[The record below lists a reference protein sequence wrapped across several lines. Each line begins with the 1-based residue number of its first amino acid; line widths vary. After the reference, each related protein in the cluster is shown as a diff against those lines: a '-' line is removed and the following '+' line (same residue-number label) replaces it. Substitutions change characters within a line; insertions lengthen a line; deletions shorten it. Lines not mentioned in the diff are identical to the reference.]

1 MIRMTYYIWYFIIKN
16 FSLIRFVLRILLL
29 FIGFYSYFISFFFLD
44 MNEILVEWEV
54 ISINSTNVHLIFI
67 IDNISVFF
75 LFLVILISGRVMIFR
90 TSYMISEKF
99 FSRFIILV
107 FFFILSI
114 FLLIL
119 SPNLISLLLG
129 WDGLGVTSYLLVIFY
144 QSNKSYNAG
153 ILTAITNRLGDVG
166 LLISISLILYLGSWN
181 YIYIESFSNII
192 SNMLVFIIIISAC
205 TKRAQIP
212 FSAWLPAA
220 IAAPTPVSALVHSST
235 LVTAGVYLLIRIN
248 LIIIEMNISYLLL
261 LIGIITIIIAG
272 ITAIIEID
280 IKKIIALSTLRQL
293 GIIILILG
301 LGNPILS
308 FFHLLSHA
316 FFKAIL
322 FMCAGMI
329 IHNIKDYQDIR
340 KIGMG
345 YSNLNFC
352 ISIILIANI
361 SLCGLPFLRGFYSK
375 DLIIE
380 ILIIKGKN
388 IFLFFFIMFGTI
400 LTVLYSCRL
409 RFLVSLNFIKSEPL
423 FLISENSIFIILGIV
438 FLLPFSII
446 GGIIILWNLIN
457 IRKLIFLPFWM
468 KIFVPIIIIFSVIL
482 FNFIFRNLL
491 KYYNDIYIWFF
502 SNIWFLP
509 ISINVRLTKLNLN
522 ISMYFFKFVEIRW
535 SEIFIFNYIRG
546 LYNNSYVSKF
556 LDYLRYIYII
566 QVIEIFILVFTYLI
580 IVR

>member
-1 MIRMTYYIWYFIIKN
+1 
-16 FSLIRFVLRILLL
+16 
-29 FIGFYSYFISFFFLD
+29 